1 MVLPN
6 LRHWAGVFLVSIY
19 GRDVHAGDGTIRS
32 MARTL
37 LASVTVSVRGVLFD
51 MDGVL
56 ISSTDADERCWLRWA
71 RFHGMEGTFSIQSTH
86 GRRSIDTLRVLRPD
100 LDPMVER
107 KRLEDFDAE
116 DPGEVI
122 VLPGVK
128 PLIASLPANAWTI
141 VTSAPESLMKNRL
154 ISTGIP
160 MPQSF
165 VSADD
170 VTHGKPHPE
179 PYEMGA
185 RVLGFKPAE
194 CLVIEDAPAG
204 IKAGKAAGCRVL
216 AVLSSHRAAELTD
229 ADWIVPSLE
238 HVTAVPSDNGTIT
251 IRLDV

>member
-1 MVLPN
+1 
-6 LRHWAGVFLVSIY
+6 
-19 GRDVHAGDGTIRS
+19 
-32 MARTL
+32 
-37 LASVTVSVRGVLFD
+37 
-51 MDGVL
+51 
-56 ISSTDADERCWLRWA
+56 
-71 RFHGMEGTFSIQSTH
+71 
-86 GRRSIDTLRVLRPD
+86 
-100 LDPMVER
+100 MVER

-128 PLIASLPANAWTI
+128 PLIASLPANSWTI
-141 VTSAPESLMKNRL
+141 VTSAPESLMRNRL
-154 ISTGIP
+154 MSAGIL
-160 MPQSF
+160 MPQNV

-185 RVLGFKPAE
+185 RVLGLKPSE

-216 AVLSSHRAAELTD
+216 AVLSSHSAVDLAD

-238 HVTAVPSDNGTIT
+238 HVTATPSDNGAIA
-251 IRLDV
+251 ICLDV